1 MMDGNRINSAKEVAF
16 VLSESM
22 KSIDGVKVSV
32 FGHTAQTADNSNVE
46 ITCYK
51 KFEQSDTSGIFEMNA
66 KQQNLDGHAIKYVA
80 KKFANDSNFD
90 KKIMFVISDGE
101 PEGYGYSGESAI
113 KHTGSVCEFCRKKMG
128 VDIIGIGVDSAF
140 SSKVADKLYGK
151 NKSIVLDNV
160 KKSLSV
166 MARYIRQITLK
177 M

>member
-1 MMDGNRINSAKEVAF
+1 
-16 VLSESM
+16 
-22 KSIDGVKVSV
+22 
-32 FGHTAQTADNSNVE
+32 
-46 ITCYK
+46 
-51 KFEQSDTSGIFEMNA
+51 MNA

-80 KKFANDSNFD
+80 KKFANDSFNFD

-113 KHTGSVCEFCRKKMG
+113 RHTGSVCEFCRKKMG
-128 VDIIGIGVDSAF
+128 VDIIGIGIDNAF

-166 MARYIRQITLK
+166 MARYTRQITLK